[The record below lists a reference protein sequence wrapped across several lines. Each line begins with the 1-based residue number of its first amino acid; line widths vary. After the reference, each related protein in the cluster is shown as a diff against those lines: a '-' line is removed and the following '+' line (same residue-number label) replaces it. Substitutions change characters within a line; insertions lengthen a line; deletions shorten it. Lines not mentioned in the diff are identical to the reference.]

1 MKRFW
6 KDQRGNAVIWTAF
19 LILILFTL
27 SLVIYGAITV
37 YSKYQ
42 SCETEL
48 ERAVIVT
55 VDQSM
60 VNENVRDMELDIPA
74 ISAVIAME
82 ENLTNM
88 GWTKKDGS
96 WVKESDGKCLYR
108 LEGLEASVDGR
119 RLEITASCVL
129 SLPWEIG
136 GVQEVAIPIQA
147 QTSILYIE

>member
-1 MKRFW
+1 MKRFL
-6 KDQRGNAVIWTAF
+6 KDQRGNTVIGTVF

-27 SLVIYGAITV
+27 SFVVYGAITI

-48 ERAVIVT
+48 ERAVVVT

-60 VNENVRDMELDIPA
+60 VNKDVRDMELDIPA
-74 ISAVIAME
+74 ASAATALE
-82 ENLTNM
+82 ENLTAM
-88 GWTKKDGS
+88 GWTRKDGS
-96 WVKESDGKCLYR
+96 WVKEANGRSLYR
-108 LEGLEASVDGR
+108 LEGLKVSVDGR

-136 GVQEVAIPIQA
+136 GVQEVAIPIRA